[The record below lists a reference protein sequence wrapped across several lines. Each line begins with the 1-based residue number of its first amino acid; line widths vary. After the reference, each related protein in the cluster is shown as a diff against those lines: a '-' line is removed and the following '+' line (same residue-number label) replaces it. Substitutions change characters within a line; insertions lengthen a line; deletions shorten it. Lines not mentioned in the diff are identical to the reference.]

1 MKVVRMSRL
10 VHGQSR
16 HPLLALTTP
25 ISTELAKSR
34 RPEVDLRPLVLNDF
48 DGGSGFSVSLTNVAE
63 RSLRRLA
70 NAARSLEDPDVLTR
84 PFVRNKARVVRRS
97 IAEMDVWREADRR
110 AAAHRAAVTVAVIEQ
125 VRSAQP
131 DAMARRARFDLP
143 SIVDMHALLHE
154 CEPDLV
160 QGGLRVESSG
170 ITMPDGR
177 WARFVDADDVPEQLE
192 QLIRWEQQSPR
203 SSIEV
208 LALGMA
214 QFLLIHPFADGN
226 GRTSRL
232 LVAADLVADGHL
244 PAALLD
250 LDGFIDQ
257 HANRNGLALVALAHG
272 NPCPWY
278 EHFVDMIATCSA
290 RAITAVSAYKRGL
303 SDAPSTE
310 RQKREDVQVRSGPQR
325 AKENTT

>member
-1 MKVVRMSRL
+1 MSRL
-10 VHGQSR
+10 VHGQAR
-16 HPLLALTTP
+16 RPLLDLTTP
-25 ISTELAKSR
+25 ISTELARSR
-34 RPEVDLRPLVLNDF
+34 WSEVDLRPLVLNDF
-48 DGGSGFSVSLTNVAE
+48 DGGSGFPASLTNVAE
-63 RSLRRLA
+63 RSLRRLE
-70 NAARSLEDPDVLTR
+70 NAARSLDDPDVLTR
-84 PFVRNKARVVRRS
+84 PFVRNKARVVPS
-97 IAEMDVWREADRR
+97 IVDTEVWREADHR
-110 AAAHRAAVTVAVIEQ
+110 AAAHRAAVTVAAIEQ

-131 DAMARRARFDLP
+131 EAMERRARFDVP
-143 SIVDMHALLHE
+143 SIIDMHELLHK

-160 QGGLRVESSG
+160 QSGLRVEPSG

-192 QLIRWEQQSPR
+192 QLIRWEQRSPR
-203 SSIEV
+203 SSMEV

-272 NPCPWY
+272 NPRPWY

-290 RAITAVSAYKRGL
+290 RAIAAVSAYQRGL
-303 SDAPSTE
+303 SDASGAG
-310 RQKREDVQVRSGPQR
+310 RQKRQEFQVRSGPQR
-325 AKENTT
+325 AKESTT